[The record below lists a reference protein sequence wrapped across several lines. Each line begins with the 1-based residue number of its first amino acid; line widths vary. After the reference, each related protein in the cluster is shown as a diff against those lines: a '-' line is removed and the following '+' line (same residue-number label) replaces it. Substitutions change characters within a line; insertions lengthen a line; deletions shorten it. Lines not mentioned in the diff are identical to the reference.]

1 MPRVQLDSVQSEA
14 KTAPPRPTEKR
25 PAAVSRAATP
35 RPDRAKKTNITGYF
49 SQEVKSSM
57 RLVQAKRGGSIQELL
72 AEALN
77 DLFRKYGV
85 AATAPENER

>member
-1 MPRVQLDSVQSEA
+1 MARVQLDSIPSEA
-14 KTAPPRPTEKR
+14 KTAPPLPANR
-25 PAAVSRAATP
+25 PAASPRVATP
-35 RPDRAKKTNITGYF
+35 RPDRAQKTNITGYF

-85 AATAPENER
+85 AATAPENEQ